1 MPSSDTINR
10 TWQLP
15 DPIAANPLEGLD
27 LPLPLR
33 AVIARRGVVDQAA
46 AAELLDPPA
55 PPEASRHFPDLG
67 IAIGRLQSACR
78 TSESVAICGDYDADG
93 MTSAALL
100 MSALQS
106 LGAQPIAAIPS
117 RMDEGYGLNTTMVK
131 RLHDQGTRLLVTV
144 DNGVSAQE
152 ALELAAEL
160 KMEVIITDHHR
171 IPEPPPAVLALL
183 HPAITPEDSPYR
195 CLAGV
200 GLAFVLAAELAR
212 SMDRLDAIG
221 ASRDLFCVG
230 TVADMAPLT
239 GANRA
244 WLKQG
249 LQHLHQTRCKGLH
262 ALQMLAGLG
271 DRPLLAEDIGFQL
284 APRINAVGRLGE
296 PDLVVELL
304 TADSDQRAMEL
315 ARQCDELNRQ
325 RRDLCD
331 AIEAEAIALIE
342 ADRVEPS
349 AFLLLAQNHWHH
361 GVIGIVAARLM
372 ERYQRPT
379 ALLAGEGD
387 GHFRASVRA
396 PQGFAVDQA
405 LETCGDILER
415 FGGHPAAGGFTV
427 NASNVSLLQERL
439 NALAE
444 AWLARDGQAMAVA
457 PEALLNFKDVNW
469 TLLKAMQKL
478 EPFGIGN
485 PPPLFW
491 ARDCVVVE
499 KRRLRGGHLQLKLA
513 QGECQHR
520 AIAWRWQSE
529 APLPDRVDVAFEL
542 KRNRWQGE
550 ERLQLEMKA
559 LRRHCS
565 QLNLHCNGR
574 VYAAQRGDN
583 QEVVLTNP
591 EGQRIK
597 ARVNAKGRLKSK
609 DKGADHPYVVSL
621 LAEAALGLGLST

>member
-1 MPSSDTINR
+1 MPSSDTIDR
-10 TWQLP
+10 IWQLP
-15 DPIAANPLEGLD
+15 NPIETNPLAGVNLS
-27 LPLPLR
+27 LPLR
-33 AVIARRGVVDQAA
+33 AVLARRGVNDQAA
-46 AAELLDPPA
+46 AAELLDPPE
-55 PPEASRHFPDLG
+55 PPAAAKHFPDLTL
-67 IAIGRLQSACR
+67 AIRRLQSACR

-100 MSALQS
+100 VSALQT
-106 LGAQPIAAIPS
+106 LGAQSIAAIPS

-144 DNGVSAQE
+144 DNGVSAE
-152 ALELAAEL
+152 DALELAAEL
-160 KMEVIITDHHR
+160 KMEVIITDHHT
-171 IPEPPPAVLALL
+171 IPDPPPAVLALL
-183 HPAITPEDSPYR
+183 HPARTPEHSPYR

-200 GLAFVLAAELAR
+200 GLAFVLASELAKT
-212 SMDRLDAIG
+212 MDRLDAIG

-249 LQHLHQTRCKGLH
+249 LQHLHQSRCKGLS
-262 ALQMLAGLG
+262 ALQKLAGLG
-271 DRPLLAEDIGFQL
+271 EQQLSAEDIGFQL

-304 TADSDQRAMEL
+304 TADCDQKAMEL

-331 AIEAEAIALIE
+331 AIEAEAIALVE

-349 AFLLLAQNHWHH
+349 GFLLLAQNHWHH

-372 ERYQRPT
+372 ERFQRPT

-396 PQGFAVDQA
+396 PHGFAVDQA
-405 LETCGDILER
+405 LESCGDILER

-427 NASNVSLLQERL
+427 NADHVSVLHERL
-439 NALAE
+439 NTLAE
-444 AWLARDGQAMAVA
+444 AWLASDGQSIAVA
-457 PEALLNFKDVNW
+457 PEALLNLKEVNW
-469 TLLKAMQKL
+469 NLLKEMQKL

-491 ARDCVVVE
+491 SRDCEVVE
-499 KRRLRGGHLQLKLA
+499 KRRLRGGHLQLILA
-513 QGECQHR
+513 QGDCHHR
-520 AIAWRWQSE
+520 AIAWRWQSQ
-529 APLPDRVDVAFEL
+529 APVPDHVDVAFHL

-550 ERLQLEMKA
+550 DRLQLELKA
-559 LRRHCS
+559 LRKHCS
-565 QLNLHCNGR
+565 SLKLNCNGR
-574 VYAAQRGDN
+574 IYSAERGKN
-583 QEVVLTNP
+583 QEVVLTNQ

-597 ARVNAKGRLKSK
+597 ALVNANGRVKSK
-609 DKGADHPYVVSL
+609 DKSADHPYVVSL
-621 LAEAALGLGLST
+621 LGEAALGLGLST

>member
-1 MPSSDTINR
+1 M
-10 TWQLP
+10 P

-427 NASNVSLLQERL
+427 NASNVNLLQERL

-457 PEALLNFKDVNW
+457 
-469 TLLKAMQKL
+469 QS
-478 EPFGIGN
+478 
-485 PPPLFW
+485 PP
-491 ARDCVVVE
+491 
-499 KRRLRGGHLQLKLA
+499 
-513 QGECQHR
+513 
-520 AIAWRWQSE
+520 
-529 APLPDRVDVAFEL
+529 
-542 KRNRWQGE
+542 
-550 ERLQLEMKA
+550 
-559 LRRHCS
+559 
-565 QLNLHCNGR
+565 
-574 VYAAQRGDN
+574 
-583 QEVVLTNP
+583 
-591 EGQRIK
+591 
-597 ARVNAKGRLKSK
+597 
-609 DKGADHPYVVSL
+609 
-621 LAEAALGLGLST
+621 